1 MAAAI
6 LEKEITLY
14 AYFFAPRSAVNNM
27 DDLFLRSPSHLKK
40 MFTYMCQQ
48 CTALEDPISN
58 VACQFLHGRLY
69 ISFGVSG
76 VAFFEDGII
85 FPYFYLTRPQRQF
98 LYQIASA
105 IACDMP
111 SPQRYRFVNGCVVLT
126 DYSGRTFDQRLVW
139 RMVLEC
145 VSESKKHRD
154 CLRLLANVVIQ
165 RVMCRVPHSK
175 DVVAFVGTLA
185 NEIFDGEGRQPV
197 EESVAGP
204 STNDDDAVE
213 WEDVPIIS
221 SEAQMPAS

>member
-1 MAAAI
+1 VVLPLVCKAQH
-6 LEKEITLY
+6 
-14 AYFFAPRSAVNNM
+14 RQM
-27 DDLFLRSPSHLKK
+27 DELFLCSPAHLKK

-58 VACQFLHGRLY
+58 VACQFLHGRLH

-76 VAFFEDGII
+76 IAFFEDGII
-85 FPYFYLTRPQRQF
+85 YPYFYLARPQRQY

-105 IACDMP
+105 IACDIP

-126 DYSGRTFDQRLVW
+126 DYSGRGLDQRLVW

-185 NEIFDGEGRQPV
+185 NEVFDVRAAAKTEVNAP
-197 EESVAGP
+197 
-204 STNDDDAVE
+204 DDE
-213 WEDVPIIS
+213 WVDDKGAIVS
-221 SEAQMPAS
+221 SEVQTPA

>member
-1 MAAAI
+1 M
-6 LEKEITLY
+6 E
-14 AYFFAPRSAVNNM
+14 
-27 DDLFLRSPSHLKK
+27 DLFLSSHAHLKK

-58 VACQFLHGRLY
+58 VACQFLHGRLH

-85 FPYFYLTRPQRQF
+85 FPYFYLRREQRQF

-111 SPQRYRFVNGCVVLT
+111 SPLRYRFINGCIVLT
-126 DYSGRTFDQRLVW
+126 DYSGKGLDQRLVW
-139 RMVLEC
+139 KMVLEC
-145 VSESKKHRD
+145 VSESKKHQD

-175 DVVAFVGTLA
+175 DVVAFVGVLA
-185 NEIFDGEGRQPV
+185 NEIFDKKAEVKASEPDA
-197 EESVAGP
+197 EESEWVDDAGP
-204 STNDDDAVE
+204 APPHS
-213 WEDVPIIS
+213 IIS
-221 SEAQMPAS
+221 SEAQTPA